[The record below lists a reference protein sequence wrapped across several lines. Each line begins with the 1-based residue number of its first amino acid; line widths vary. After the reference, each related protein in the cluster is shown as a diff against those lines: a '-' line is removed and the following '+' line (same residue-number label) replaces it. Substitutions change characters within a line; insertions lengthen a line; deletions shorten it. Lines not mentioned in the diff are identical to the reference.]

1 MDRVPALRQRM
12 LMLTDYQTCS
22 GCQSCILACSLAK
35 AKAFSPSK
43 SRITL
48 RKIEERCLGIP
59 IVCEHC
65 EDPPCIPACPT
76 SAITKDPKTG
86 IVRIDPELCTGCKQC
101 SEACPFGP
109 ETVRF
114 IDGKA
119 LLCDLCDG
127 DPACVQTC
135 TQKALMFLP
144 MTKAVA
150 AKKIE
155 LAEKRKRILASTGVA

>member
-1 MDRVPALRQRM
+1 MDGIPALKQKM
-12 LMLTDYQTCS
+12 LMLTDYETCS

-35 AKAFSPSK
+35 AKVFSPSK

-48 RKIEERCLGIP
+48 RKIEERCLGVP

-65 EDPPCIPACPT
+65 DDPPCLPACPF
-76 SAITKDPKTG
+76 SAISKDPKTG
-86 IVRIDPELCTGCKQC
+86 IVRVDQELCTGCKQC
-101 SEACPFGP
+101 SQACPFGP

-119 LLCDLCDG
+119 VLCDLCDG
-127 DPACVQTC
+127 EPACVQTC

-155 LAEKRKRILASTGVA
+155 LAEKRKAVLASEVG

>member
-1 MDRVPALRQRM
+1 MDRVPALKQRM

-22 GCQSCILACSLAK
+22 GCQSCLLACSLAK
-35 AKAFSPSK
+35 AKAFSPTK

-65 EDPPCIPACPT
+65 EEPPCIPACPT
-76 SAITKDPKTG
+76 SAINKDPKTG
-86 IVRIDPELCTGCKQC
+86 IVRVNSDLCTGCKQC
-101 SEACPFGP
+101 SLACPLGP

-119 LLCDLCDG
+119 VLCDLCDG
-127 DPACVQTC
+127 DPACVKTC

-144 MTKAVA
+144 TTKAVI
-150 AKKIE
+150 AKKAE
-155 LAEKRKRILASTGVA
+155 LAEKRKRILASTEVS